1 MAHFAKVIDNVVQ
14 QVIVA
19 EQDFINKLPD
29 KDKWIQTS
37 YNTRHG
43 VHINGGTPLRGNF
56 AGVGMHYNPDK
67 DYFYHNRPWDKFGTR
82 CDSWVFKEEDL
93 NWHPPTAIP
102 DDGKFYLW
110 RESDRSWVEQPTP
123 PDIPE

>member
-1 MAHFAKVIDNVVQ
+1 
-14 QVIVA
+14 
-19 EQDFINKLPD
+19 
-29 KDKWIQTS
+29 
-37 YNTRHG
+37 
-43 VHINGGTPLRGNF
+43 
-56 AGVGMHYNPDK
+56 MHYNPDK